1 MTNASTAEY
10 QGIDAVCVSTTY
22 TVIATSFMESAVRR
36 HLLLLIDKAT
46 GNYKSSCL
54 TKVTANG
61 KSNNNGLTIRSQ
73 DLKVDIQSLNKVY
86 YTYLNYVSA
95 SDHLRYASLSDTNL
109 AVNYEYE
116 ITLAGTSTNPWV
128 SI

>member
-10 QGIDAVCVSTTY
+10 QGIDAVRVSTTY

-61 KSNNNGLTIRSQ
+61 KSNNNGLTFRSQ

-95 SDHLRYASLSDTNL
+95 SDHLRYASLNDTNL